1 VIELK
6 IDTVTIAGNIIESI
20 CVVTPA
26 GKPDDVYYEK
36 YGKMRKLLTRGFNI
50 IKING
55 EVVKR
60 FVGAPKGGNKDIACY
75 CNGDKDAPFVAEL
88 FSIKENGQCSR
99 FASCTWNVNGV
110 STCFLLIGSK
120 KVACIVR
127 VEHISADLQLYKS
140 DDTNNRFN
148 VCLSVGAQLLNTYGE
163 RLASIVTTFNPEYTY
178 NAESC
183 RNDDQHITVYEE
195 DVLIFFGVVTYDNEH
210 GVKVIDPARPR
221 STSPL
226 SDFPSS
232 LMRSPMMQLLL

>member
-120 KVACIVR
+120 KVALY
-127 VEHISADLQLYKS
+127 ESSISVPIFSCTSPMTPTTAS
-140 DDTNNRFN
+140 TCAF
-148 VCLSVGAQLLNTYGE
+148 LSV
-163 RLASIVTTFNPEYTY
+163 
-178 NAESC
+178 
-183 RNDDQHITVYEE
+183 
-195 DVLIFFGVVTYDNEH
+195 
-210 GVKVIDPARPR
+210 
-221 STSPL
+221 L
-226 SDFPSS
+226 SY
-232 LMRSPMMQLLL
+232 